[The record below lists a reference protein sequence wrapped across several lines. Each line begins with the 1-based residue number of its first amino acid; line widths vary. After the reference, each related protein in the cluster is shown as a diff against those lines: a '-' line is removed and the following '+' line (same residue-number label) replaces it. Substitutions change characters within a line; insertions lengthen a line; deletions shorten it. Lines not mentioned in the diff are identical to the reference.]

1 MWIWSVHFI
10 WMKDQIIHPSP
21 QKSTNKI
28 NSRKLHVQWKPPIVK
43 CNRIGEKY
51 MLGLNFWLW
60 NIIWSWLLIKQFCLQ
75 DVDGIKSAVN
85 ANLSHPYSL
94 NKFKLLP
101 LLCAQQSKLLLH
113 KHVKGRHYNHL
124 LSESNI
130 SSQIQLTQQRL
141 ITNKSKTQPR
151 YFYS

>member
-1 MWIWSVHFI
+1 MSLISAFYLNERLNYTS
-10 WMKDQIIHPSP
+10 QSTEIH
-21 QKSTNKI
+21 KV
-28 NSRKLHVQWKPPIVK
+28 NSRKLHVQWKSPIVK
-43 CNRIGEKY
+43 CNRRGEKY
-51 MLGLNFWLW
+51 VLEPHFWLW

-75 DVDGIKSAVN
+75 YVDSIKSAVN

-101 LLCAQQSKLLLH
+101 LLCGQQSKLLLH
-113 KHVKGRHYNHL
+113 KHVKGRHYNLL
-124 LSESNI
+124 LSESNM
-130 SSQIQLTQQRL
+130 SSQIQLTQQKL